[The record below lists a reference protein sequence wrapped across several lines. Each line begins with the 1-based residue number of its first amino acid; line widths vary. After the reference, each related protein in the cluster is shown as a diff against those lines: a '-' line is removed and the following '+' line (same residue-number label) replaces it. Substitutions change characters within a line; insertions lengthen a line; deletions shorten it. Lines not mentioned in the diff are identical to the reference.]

1 MMSDE
6 LGHPETVGDE
16 GASKGGASAMS
27 RRGFLRT
34 GAAAAGASML
44 AGPASRVIRGGGA
57 RIVRANPLEGL
68 DLEGIELP
76 DGLTLSDDGTVVGY
90 GDTPHLP
97 WAPEWRKHDPN
108 RPWPPR
114 ITPGEPC
121 CPDSPAFGP
130 PEDAIVL
137 FDGSD
142 TDMWAPNE
150 WEIENGE
157 LVAYG
162 DDIVTR
168 DSFGDCQL
176 HVEWSAPDPPRGA
189 PGDQGNSGVFMMS
202 RYEIQILDSYN
213 LPMYADGIAGAVY
226 GETPPMAHPMRP
238 PGEWNEFDILFTA
251 PVFEDGEVLKPATL
265 TMFFNGL
272 LVHYNTVIHGPVSHR
287 TIREYEPHGAKEPLS
302 LQEHNNPVRFR
313 NIWIRPLDD
322 LGDHAAV

>member
-1 MMSDE
+1 MSKEIEGRQMTGINKDE
-6 LGHPETVGDE
+6 S
-16 GASKGGASAMS
+16 GAGSAIS

-34 GAAAAGASML
+34 GAVVAGASVIGGSGARL
-44 AGPASRVIRGGGA
+44 AGRRGP
-57 RIVRANPLEGL
+57 RIARANPLE
-68 DLEGIELP
+68 DLNLEDVPLP
-76 DGLTLSDDGTVVGY
+76 ENMVLSDDGTAVGY
-90 GDTPHLP
+90 DDTPELP

-121 CPDSPAFGP
+121 CLDTAAFGP

-142 TDMWAPNE
+142 KDMWEPNE

-162 DDIVTR
+162 DDIVSR
-168 DSFGDCQL
+168 DAYGDCQL
-176 HVEWSAPDPPRGA
+176 HVEWSAPDPPRGGY
-189 PGDQGNSGVFMMS
+189 GDRGNSGVFMMG
-202 RYEIQILDSYN
+202 RYEIQIYDSYN
-213 LPMYADGIAGAVY
+213 IPSYPDGIAGAVY
-226 GETPPMAHPMRP
+226 GETPPLVHPMRP

-251 PVFEDGEVLKPATL
+251 PVFADGELEKPATL
-265 TMFFNGL
+265 TMYFNGL
-272 LVHYNTVIHGPVSHR
+272 LAHYNTIIHGPVSHR
-287 TIREYEPHGAKEPLS
+287 TIREYEPHAPKEPLR

-322 LGDHAAV
+322 LRDQAVV